1 MSPYSPEDLRRLVA
15 EDAGRPFDLAER
27 LGVPE
32 AALVAAE
39 TGRGTTRI
47 DATPGRLIP
56 MVECRNL
63 TQLGEFVHDLA

>member
-1 MSPYSPEDLRRLVA
+1 MSPHSPEDLRRLAA
-15 EDAGRPFDLAER
+15 EDSGRPFDLAER

-39 TGRGTTRI
+39 TGRGVTRI

-56 MVECRNL
+56 LV
-63 TQLGEFVHDLA
+63 QALALYR